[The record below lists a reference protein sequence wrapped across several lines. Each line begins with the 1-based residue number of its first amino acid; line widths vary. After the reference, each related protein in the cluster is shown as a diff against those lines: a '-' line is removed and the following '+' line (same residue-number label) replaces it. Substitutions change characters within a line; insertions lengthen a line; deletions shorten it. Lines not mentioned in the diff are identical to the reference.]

1 MLHPYQQGRQVYA
14 VFVCESTLD
23 AGGAAIAAGS
33 PPGLGA
39 GSAAVGGV
47 PAVLQQE
54 GGVQRVL

>member
-1 MLHPYQQGRQVYA
+1 MYA